1 MLERRDGR
9 PVVRYRLAIP
19 YFGLLWRPL
28 VARRARR
35 VEAAVEAGRPLP
47 SHVPWWAPPVPQ
59 HPRTTASVAAI
70 CLISAAWSYGGGTG
84 GLLTQT
90 LPYAAKVYGVGDA
103 ALGTG
108 LALVRIGV
116 VLALALGLVADR
128 VGRRR
133 FVVMA
138 AVAHCLLTASIA
150 LAPSFVVY
158 IGAHVLLRCLD
169 TALGIALGVLA
180 VESVPA
186 ANRAVTLSAVLLAN
200 GAGLALAV
208 AVLPLAAAGRVG
220 FAAVYLAQLLAL
232 PAVLGAGRLLQES
245 PRYLAHLRERHGYG
259 EVMRRPYGPRLL
271 LVGGTALLAAVF
283 LAPSAEFLNRYLQDV
298 RGYSPLEIVLFL
310 ALTGIPAVPMLVA
323 GGRLSDLR
331 GRKVVGVPLGIA
343 ATLALAGMFLAGG
356 ATLWLLAIAGNM
368 LGSAAGAAL
377 APYRSELFPTRARS
391 GAGTLVLVATVAGSA
406 IGLATAG
413 TLAPVLGLGRAIAA
427 LAVFA
432 VLGAVI
438 VALRFPE
445 TARRDLEETS
455 GEAPAT
461 VAAA

>member
-1 MLERRDGR
+1 VLERRDGR
-9 PVVRYRLAIP
+9 PVVRYRLDIP
-19 YFGLLWRPL
+19 YFGVLWRPL

-35 VEAAVEAGRPLP
+35 VEAAVEAGLPLP
-47 SHVPWWAPPVPQ
+47 DDVPWWAPPAPQ
-59 HPRTTASVAAI
+59 DARTTASVAAI

-90 LPYAAKVYGVGDA
+90 LPYAARVYGVGDE

-116 VLALALGLVADR
+116 VLALALGLLADR

-133 FVVMA
+133 FVIA
-138 AVAHCLLTASIA
+138 AVVAHCVLTAAIG
-150 LAPSFVVY
+150 LAPSFLAY
-158 IGAHVLLRCLD
+158 IGAHIALRCLD

-186 ANRAVTLSAVLLAN
+186 PNRAVTLSVVLLAN

-208 AVLPLAAAGRVG
+208 AALPLAAAGRTG
-220 FAAVYLAQLLAL
+220 FAAVYLAQLLVL
-232 PAVLGAGRLLQES
+232 PLVLGAGRHLRES
-245 PRYLAHLRERHGYG
+245 PRYLAHAAERHGYR
-259 EVMRRPYGPRLL
+259 EALRRPYGPRLL

-283 LAPSAEFLNRYLQDV
+283 LAPSAEFLNRYLDDV

-310 ALTGIPAVPMLVA
+310 VVTGIPSVPMLIA
-323 GGRLSDLR
+323 GGRLSDMH
-331 GRKVVGVPLGIA
+331 GRKIIGVPLGMA
-343 ATLALAGMFLAGG
+343 AAIALAGVFLVGG
-356 ATLWLLAIAGNM
+356 AALWLLAVAGNM

-377 APYRSELFPTRARS
+377 APYRSELFPTRVRS

-406 IGLATAG
+406 IGLAG
-413 TLAPVLGLGRAIAA
+413 VGVLAPPLGLGRAIAA
-427 LAVFA
+427 LAIFA
-432 VLGAVI
+432 LLAALL

-445 TARRDLEETS
+445 TARRDLDETS
-455 GEAPAT
+455 GEASAPAT
-461 VAAA
+461 AS

>member
-1 MLERRDGR
+1 MLEHRDGR

-35 VEAAVEAGRPLP
+35 VEAAAEAGLP
-47 SHVPWWAPPVPQ
+47 PPDDVPWWAPPAPQ
-59 HPRTTASVAAI
+59 DPRITASVAAI

-90 LPYAAKVYGVGDA
+90 LPYAAKVYDVGDA

-116 VLALALGLVADR
+116 VPALILGLLADR

-133 FVVMA
+133 FVIA
-138 AVAHCLLTASIA
+138 AVVTHCLLTAAIG
-150 LAPSFVVY
+150 LAPSFAVY
-158 IGAHVLLRCLD
+158 IGAHVALRCLD

-186 ANRAVTLSAVLLAN
+186 ANRAITLSVVLLAN

-208 AVLPLAAAGRVG
+208 AVLPLAAAGRGG
-220 FAAVYLAQLLAL
+220 FAAVYLAQLLVL
-232 PAVLGAGRLLQES
+232 PAVVHAGRHLQES
-245 PRYLAHLRERHGYG
+245 PRYLAHAGERHGYR
-259 EVMRRPYGPRLL
+259 EVLRRPYGPRLI
-271 LVGGTALLAAVF
+271 LVGGTALLAAIF
-283 LAPSAEFLNRYLQDV
+283 LAPSAEFLNRYLDDV
-298 RGYSPLEIVLFL
+298 RGYSPVEIVLFL
-310 ALTGIPAVPMLVA
+310 VVTGLPSVPMLIA
-323 GGRLSDLR
+323 GGRLSDTH
-331 GRKVVGVPLGIA
+331 GRKAVGVPLGVA
-343 ATLALAGMFLAGG
+343 AAIALAGVFLVGG
-356 ATLWLLAIAGNM
+356 AALWLLAVAGNM

-377 APYRSELFPTRARS
+377 APYRSELFPTRVRS

-406 IGLATAG
+406 IGLAAVG
-413 TLAPVLGLGRAIAA
+413 AMAPALGVGRAIAT

-432 VLGAVI
+432 LLAALV

-445 TARRDLEETS
+445 TARRDLDETS
-455 GEAPAT
+455 GEAPAPAT
-461 VAAA
+461 VS